1 MIEGRQ
7 GSQYRAVPA
16 DPEAVTVCGLDA
28 QAGVEALVDEEC
40 PVCRAA
46 PRGGWGIPRRLAS
59 GTSFAPISVSTSG
72 GLLRHG

>member
-1 MIEGRQ
+1 MWARNSGDWTWRRPRGGWAVVPGRLDAVERRR

-40 PVCRAA
+40 
-46 PRGGWGIPRRLAS
+46 S
-59 GTSFAPISVSTSG
+59 G
-72 GLLRHG
+72 L